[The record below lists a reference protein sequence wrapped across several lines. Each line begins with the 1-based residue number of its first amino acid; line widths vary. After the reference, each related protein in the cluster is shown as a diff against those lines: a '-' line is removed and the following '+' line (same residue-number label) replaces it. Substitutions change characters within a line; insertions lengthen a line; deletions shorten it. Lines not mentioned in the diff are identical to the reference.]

1 MSVAEVYT
9 TKQDYRQVKPITVHL
24 MYSEQRMSQLI
35 ALTPGEDGLDL
46 VKFDTET
53 GEMND
58 VKKGEPEGV
67 LVPGFVD
74 IHIHGAFGVDFMT
87 SSAPELK
94 ELCNQLGEDGYERFL
109 PTTVTA
115 GADDIK
121 AALARLP
128 QNPMIGGFHLEG
140 PFISPEFPGAQ
151 PKEFIIDPPT
161 GPSEWDEILDDP
173 RLKIVTLA
181 PERPGALELIQRLT
195 KRKVIVS
202 MGHTNATY
210 AEASEGHTAGIRH
223 STHTFNA
230 MRGLHHREAGA
241 LGAAMT
247 LTPFRAELI
256 YDRIHVSPEAAM
268 LLIQTRLVDGQVIG
282 VSDATMAAGLDPGTK
297 LKMWNLDCIVGEG
310 DVRLADSGTLAGSA
324 VTLRTVFENLT
335 EDFGVDVAADLC
347 CYAPRE
353 ALNMRHHPKVW
364 NLVNEQTGELIET
377 YRF

>member
-1 MSVAEVYT
+1 MS
-9 TKQDYRQVKPITVHL
+9 I
-24 MYSEQRMSQLI
+24 MI

-46 VKFDTET
+46 VKFDTAT

-58 VKKGEPEGV
+58 IKKGEPEGV
-67 LVPGFVD
+67 IVPGFVD

-87 SSAPELK
+87 SSTAEIK
-94 ELCNQLGEDGYERFL
+94 ELCNQLAEDGYERLL

-115 GADDIK
+115 SADDIK
-121 AALARLP
+121 AALNRLP

-140 PFISPEFPGAQ
+140 PFISSKFPGAQ
-151 PKEFIIDPPT
+151 PKEFILNPPT
-161 GPSEWDEILDDP
+161 EASEWDEIFDDP

-181 PERPGALELIQRLT
+181 PELPGAMELIERLT

-202 MGHTNATY
+202 MGHTDATY
-210 AEASEGHTAGIRH
+210 EEARAAHDAGMRH
-223 STHTFNA
+223 STHTYNA
-230 MRGLHHREAGA
+230 MRGIHHREAGA

-256 YDRIHVSPEAAM
+256 YDRIHVNPEAAL

-282 VSDATMAAGLDPGTK
+282 VSDSTMASGLDPGTK

-310 DVRLADSGTLAGSA
+310 DVRLAENGSLAGSA
-324 VTLRTVFENLT
+324 VTLRTVFENLAV
-335 EDFGVDVAADLC
+335 DFGVDVAADLC

-353 ALNMRHHPKVW
+353 ALNMKHHPKVW
-364 NLVNEQTGELIET
+364 NLVNEESGELIESFR
-377 YRF
+377 Y